1 MTALTLKS
9 YQQTALDA
17 LGAFA
22 RAARIKGPVLAFAE
36 QAGRPYNADAFGT
49 ELPCVCLRI
58 PTGGGK
64 TVLAAHAVPL
74 LAREWCHVDAPVAV
88 WLVPSDAIRQQTLKA
103 LQTPGHPY
111 RAALTAAY
119 GEQLQV
125 CTLDEVAQIAPPDWG
140 RTAVV
145 VVATMQSF
153 RVEDA
158 GQRTVYSFSERLEPH
173 FKNAQAQN
181 DGRALASLHGLP
193 DAVVTAAD
201 AAQDTSGVLQGFV
214 GQPRWSL
221 ANWLALH
228 RPVLIV
234 DEAHNTK
241 TDKSFTALQRL
252 NPAFILELTATPLA
266 HKTNVL
272 YHVSAQE
279 LAAEDM
285 IKLPIVLAEHPE
297 GWPQAVFGAVQTQR
311 KLEAEALKDEADG
324 HGYVRPIVLFQAQN
338 QGEEMPPE
346 KLRSYLI
353 DQLKLPENQ
362 IAVATGTTR
371 GLEDMDLAAR
381 SCPVRYVITVQALRE
396 GWDCPFAYVL
406 CSLQKMTSATAVEQL
421 LGRVLRMPQA
431 RRRGR
436 EALNRAYAHV
446 CAAEFSSAAH
456 ALADRLIHHM
466 GFEALD
472 VASMIAAPAAYPLF
486 GDLLDDLS
494 SQSVGE
500 YFDQNT
506 PLALIPPALIASN
519 FEWVQPTPELLA
531 LAGAQVHTIAGT
543 PQLVLAGHIAHGTE
557 ALMLAQV
564 RGPKKQEQ
572 LREQVAQH
580 NALVA
585 ASVAPSTRGAV
596 FAPLPPLGYRTAAQE
611 PLWPLDREAVL
622 ETVELDLLSP
632 QAVQLPGFHVVQES
646 DVFMID
652 LQGERV
658 TLRHAD
664 VQQMPMDYGSSS
676 VTADTLVQWLDQSL
690 HKTLHEPLRGIT
702 QPQRRA
708 YLAAVVNHQLHACGV
723 PLVMLTQARFQL
735 ARNIALHV
743 ADLRDTAA
751 QRQFRQRVLQQGE
764 AGAWLVEPDWAH
776 PHVFSTGRYPAPV
789 ATRYSGRY
797 QFAKHFFPVLADLKD
812 DGQEFQCAQLIDAH
826 PKVRHWVRNLD
837 TAPCGFALP
846 TSRGRFFADFVA
858 ELVDG
863 RVAVLEYKGAHL
875 LNDPYEIEKSQVG
888 ALWAQASDGR
898 AVFGWL
904 TQQRAGQD
912 VQQQLNAVLT

>member
-17 LGAFA
+17 LTAFA
-22 RAARIKGPVLAFAE
+22 RAAQLKGPALAFAE
-36 QAGRPYNADAFGT
+36 QAGRPYNPDAFGAQ
-49 ELPCVCLRI
+49 LPCVCLRI

-111 RAALTAAY
+111 RVALTEAY

-125 CTLDEVAQIAPPDWG
+125 CTLDDVAQIAPPDWG

-153 RVEDA
+153 RIEDA
-158 GQRTVYSFSERLEPH
+158 GQRTVYSFSERFEPH
-173 FKNAQAQN
+173 FKGALAQ
-181 DGRALASLHGLP
+181 DGGRALAGLHALP
-193 DAVVTAAD
+193 DALVTQTD
-201 AAQDTSGVLQGFV
+201 AAQDTTGVLQGFV

-221 ANWLALH
+221 ANWLALQ
-228 RPVLIV
+228 RPVLVV

-338 QGEEMPPE
+338 QGDEMPPE
-346 KLRSYLI
+346 ALRSYLI
-353 DQLKLPENQ
+353 DQLKLPSNQ
-362 IAVATGTTR
+362 IVVATGTTR
-371 GLEDMDLAAR
+371 ELDDLNLASR

-431 RRRGR
+431 RQRGR

-486 GDLLDDLS
+486 GEDF
-494 SQSVGE
+494 E
-500 YFDQNT
+500 QNQ
-506 PLALIPPALIASN
+506 PLALIQQALIASN
-519 FEWVQPTPELLA
+519 FEALEATPELLA
-531 LAGAQVHTIAGT
+531 LPGVQVHTIAGA
-543 PQLVLAGHIAHGTE
+543 PQLVVAGHIAEGTE

-585 ASVAPSTRGAV
+585 ASVAPAARGV
-596 FAPLPPLGYRTAAQE
+596 PFAPLPPLAYRTQKQA
-611 PLWPLDREAVL
+611 PLWPLEREAVL

-632 QAVQLPGFHVVQES
+632 QAVQLPGFHVAQES
-646 DVFMID
+646 DVFTID

-664 VQQMPMDYGSSS
+664 VQQMPMDYGHSSI
-676 VTADTLVQWLDQSL
+676 TAETLVQWLDQSL
-690 HKTLHEPLRGIT
+690 FKPLHELT
-702 QPQRRA
+702 QSQRRA
-708 YLAAVVNHQLHACGV
+708 YLAAVVNHQLHACGI
-723 PLVMLTQARFQL
+723 PLVALAQARFQL
-735 ARNIALHV
+735 ARSIAAHV
-743 ADLRDTAA
+743 ADLRDAAA
-751 QRQFRQRVLQQGE
+751 QRQFRQCVLQQGE

-776 PHVFSTGRYPAPV
+776 PHVFSPGRYPAPV
-789 ATRYSGRY
+789 ASRYQGRY
-797 QFAKHFFPVLADLKD
+797 QFAKHYFPVLADLKD
-812 DGQEFQCAQLIDAH
+812 GGQEFQCAQLIDRH
-826 PKVRHWVRNLD
+826 PAVRHWVRNLT

-846 TSRGRFFADFVA
+846 TSRGRFYADFVA

-863 RVAVLEYKGAHL
+863 RVALLEFKGEHIA
-875 LNDPYEIEKSQVG
+875 DTPYDMEKTQIG
-888 ALWAQASDGR
+888 ALWASASKGR
-898 AVFGWL
+898 AVFSRL
-904 TQQRAGQD
+904 TMAQSGKTLA
-912 VQQQLNAVLT
+912 QQLDEVLA

>member
-17 LGAFA
+17 LTTFA
-22 RAARIKGPVLAFAE
+22 RAAQLKGPALAFAE
-36 QAGRPYNADAFGT
+36 QAGRPYNLDAFGAQF
-49 ELPCVCLRI
+49 PCVCLRI

-111 RAALTAAY
+111 RAALTDAY
-119 GEQLQV
+119 GEQLQI

-153 RVEDA
+153 RIEDA
-158 GQRTVYSFSERLEPH
+158 GQRTVYSFSERFEPH
-173 FKNAQAQN
+173 FKGALAQDA
-181 DGRALASLHGLP
+181 GRALAGLHTLP
-193 DAVVTAAD
+193 DALVTADD
-201 AAQDTSGVLQGFV
+201 AAQDTTGVLQGFV

-221 ANWLALH
+221 ANWLALQ
-228 RPVLIV
+228 RPLLIV

-297 GWPQAVFGAVQTQR
+297 GWRQAVFGAVQTQR

-338 QGEEMPPE
+338 QGDEMPPE
-346 KLRSYLI
+346 ALRSYLI

-362 IAVATGTTR
+362 IVVATGTTR
-371 GLEDMDLAAR
+371 GLEDLDLAAR

-486 GDLLDDLS
+486 GEDF
-494 SQSVGE
+494 E
-500 YFDQNT
+500 QNK
-506 PLALIPPALIASN
+506 PLALTQQALIASN
-519 FEWVQPTPELLA
+519 FESIDATPELLA
-531 LAGAQVHTIAGT
+531 LPGVQVHTIAGA
-543 PQLVLAGHIAHGTE
+543 PQLVVAGHIAESTE

-585 ASVAPSTRGAV
+585 ASVAPSARGV
-596 FAPLPPLGYRTAAQE
+596 PFAPLPPLGYRTQKQA
-611 PLWPLDREAVL
+611 PLWPLERDAVL
-622 ETVELDLLSP
+622 ETVELDLLNP

-646 DVFMID
+646 DVFTID

-664 VQQMPMDYGSSS
+664 VQQMPLDYGSTSIT
-676 VTADTLVQWLDQSL
+676 VETLVQWLDQSL
-690 HKTLHEPLRGIT
+690 FKPLHELT
-702 QPQRRA
+702 QSQRRA

-723 PLVMLTQARFQL
+723 QMVALAQARFQL
-735 ARNIALHV
+735 ARSITAHV
-743 ADLRDTAA
+743 GDLRDAA
-751 QRQFRQRVLQQGE
+751 ARRQFRQCVLQQGE

-776 PHVFSTGRYPAPV
+776 PHVFTPGRYPAPV
-789 ATRYSGRY
+789 ASRYQGRY
-797 QFAKHFFPVLADLKD
+797 QFPKHYFPVLADLKD
-812 DGQEFQCAQLIDAH
+812 GGQEFGCAKLIDPH
-826 PKVRHWVRNLD
+826 PAVRHWVRNLD

-863 RVAVLEYKGAHL
+863 RVALLEFKGAHL
-875 LNDPYEIEKSQVG
+875 VSDPYEIEKSQVG
-888 ALWAQASDGR
+888 ALWARTSGGR

-904 TQQRAGQD
+904 TMEQGGKSLA
-912 VQQQLNAVLT
+912 QQLDAVLA